1 MKTGSRRKWWLAAGI
16 FGLVLVLLA
25 SVFVMGVRR
34 RLPHGIMKDIRAGMT
49 ARHISDPDARL
60 KQYLEARYGSMDD
73 PANREKMFLD
83 FFDLD
88 HIKALQLLVKHSPEK
103 HREENI
109 LAMSRWV
116 EHYRESMTS
125 QERSDLK
132 QKLSGPAAQVMLKQ
146 ATAQYNAQDVKYR
159 GQTAPVIS
167 QLLRT
172 LYTIQNQ

>member
-1 MKTGSRRKWWLAAGI
+1 MKTGSRRKWWTAAGI
-16 FGLVLVLLA
+16 CGLVLALLA
-25 SVFVMGVRR
+25 TAFVIGVRR
-34 RLPHGIMKDIRAGMT
+34 RLPPGLMKDIRAGMT
-49 ARHISDPDARL
+49 ARNISDPDARL
-60 KQYLEARYGSMDD
+60 KQYLEARYGPMDVA
-73 PANREKMFLD
+73 ANREKMFLD

-116 EHYRESMTS
+116 EHYRESMTP

-132 QKLSGPAAQVMLKQ
+132 QKLTGPGADDMLKQ
-146 ATAQYNAQDVKYR
+146 ATAQYNSQDVKYR
-159 GQTAPVIS
+159 GETAPVIS

-172 LYTIQNQ
+172 LYFIQNK

>member
-1 MKTGSRRKWWLAAGI
+1 MKTGARRKWWMVAGI
-16 FGLVLVLLA
+16 FALVLLLLA
-25 SVFVMGVRR
+25 TTFVIGVRR
-34 RLPHGIMKDIRAGMT
+34 RLPPGIMKDIRAGRT
-49 ARHISDPDARL
+49 ARHITNPDARL
-60 KQYLEARYGSMDD
+60 KQYLEARYGAMDV
-73 PANREKMFLD
+73 ATNREKMFLD

-88 HIKALQLLVKHSPEK
+88 HIKALQLLVKYSPDK

-116 EHYRESMTS
+116 EHYRESMTP

-132 QKLSGPAAQVMLKQ
+132 QKLAGPGAESMLKQ
-146 ATAQYNAQDVKYR
+146 ATAQYNSQDVKYR

-172 LYTIQNQ
+172 IYTVQHE